1 MAEKRKNNKNVRVSN
16 LTKLILHKASKE
28 LGISEVKVVEGLVA
42 NHFPELYLKARAEMV
57 GK

>member
-1 MAEKRKNNKNVRVSN
+1 MAENRKNRKNVRVSD
-16 LTKLILHKASKE
+16 LTKAILKKASKE

-42 NHFPELYLKARAEMV
+42 NFFPELCLKAKAEMV